1 MFLLEGGYD
10 LTGLPEGVMESFSA
24 LVGEKSLEQKDPGLF
39 EEPFEKAKK
48 VIQEV
53 KSVHQ
58 LL

>member
-1 MFLLEGGYD
+1 
-10 LTGLPEGVMESFSA
+10 VAESFAA